1 MICDECVQ
9 VVASM
14 DWPEITKYRAVVSA
28 QPPRQEIIQDLFW
41 TTKDQ
46 EKGTIMPGGMIR

>member
-14 DWPEITKYRAVVSA
+14 DWPAITKYRAVVSA

-41 TTKDQ
+41 TTTDQ
-46 EKGTIMPGGMIR
+46 EKGIMPGGMIR